1 METLIPGIVLV
12 VLSIGTLVSNT
23 DRRAKVAERKL
34 RTLERKVDL
43 LLEHLGIE
51 DPSADLAFKEIDE
64 LLAQDKKIH
73 AIKAYRELTGAGLV
87 EAKEA
92 IDRRMR

>member
-12 VLSIGTLVSNT
+12 VLSIATVVSNT
-23 DRRAKVAERKL
+23 DRRAKVAERRL
-34 RTLERKVDL
+34 RMLDRKIDL
-43 LLEHLGIE
+43 MLEHLGVE
-51 DPSADLAFKEIDE
+51 DSTAELAFKEIDE

-73 AIKAYRELTGAGLV
+73 AIKAYRDLTGAGLA

-92 IDRRMR
+92 IDGRMR